1 MLKKW
6 QAPSNT
12 LQIPIKM
19 DRKFALLYF
28 IRARLLI
35 EQMANVRNRSLAAI
49 ASRIVPNGEN
59 GVGSGCF
66 PIFVIPPIRSPSLPR
81 GENGPRI
88 KSNEPRVSLEGDEE
102 RSILP
107 VPQTWG
113 GGSAKRWRRGQW
125 RDVSAPPPPLR
136 GGPPP
141 HGFATGRITWPQPA
155 GCHFDRTNA
164 EFPRTNRHAILT
176 LRC

>member
-88 KSNEPRVSLEGDEE
+88 KSNEPRVSLEDDDGK
-102 RSILP
+102 ILP
-107 VPQTWG
+107 VALRLAGRPAAQDKLPSGQPWG
-113 GGSAKRWRRGQW
+113 GGSAKR
-125 RDVSAPPPPLR
+125 
-136 GGPPP
+136 
-141 HGFATGRITWPQPA
+141 
-155 GCHFDRTNA
+155 
-164 EFPRTNRHAILT
+164 
-176 LRC
+176 